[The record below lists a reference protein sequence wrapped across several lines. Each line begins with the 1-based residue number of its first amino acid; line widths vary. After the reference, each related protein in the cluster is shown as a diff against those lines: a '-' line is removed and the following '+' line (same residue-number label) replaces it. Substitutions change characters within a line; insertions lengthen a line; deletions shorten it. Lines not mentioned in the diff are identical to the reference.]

1 MCLFFLRVLLLRI
14 CFGNSTIYNIINF
27 CPKLLCYGINIPVSG
42 DPSFRILAVSKK
54 NGQRGNGIHCKE
66 AQKNQYDNSAY
77 KTWEHAIQ
85 GHAKPISDFD
95 HKYTKNTPD
104 TGGRHTDIA
113 VQIPLDLAVIPP
125 SFVIPHLN

>member
-1 MCLFFLRVLLLRI
+1 M
-14 CFGNSTIYNIINF
+14 
-27 CPKLLCYGINIPVSG
+27 
-42 DPSFRILAVSKK
+42 SKK